1 MNSFYYFN
9 GFNAAI
15 PEDYSGSPKVV
26 AAANYARH
34 NGFRFRPVSVNYR
47 AIDEHVERILDDA
60 LQAGEQVV
68 FCGSSLGGW
77 LARIMQLLLAAA
89 RPGRDVRAIGWNPAF
104 DLHAHGHMLLG
115 PQVNQ
120 VTCEAYEWTP
130 AQTARLQALESRVD
144 YDAALPFYVYVD
156 RADEVI
162 DWQASAERH
171 RPIARFLAFEGGSHS
186 FEHFDAA
193 LADFGQQIERSGGD
207 SSGGRGRRA

>member
-1 MNSFYYFN
+1 MNLFYYFN

-15 PEDYSGSPKVV
+15 PEDYSDSPKVV
-26 AAANYARH
+26 AAANYARRS
-34 NGFRFRPVSVNYR
+34 GFCFRPVSVDYR
-47 AIDEHVERILDDA
+47 AIEAHAEQILDDA
-60 LQAGEQVV
+60 LRASGQVV

-77 LARIMQLLLAAA
+77 LARVMQLLLVAD
-89 RPGRDVRAIGWNPAF
+89 RPGREVHAIGWNPAF
-104 DLHAHGHMLLG
+104 DLHAHGYMLLG

-120 VTCEAYEWTP
+120 VTCEAYDWTP
-130 AQTARLQALESRVD
+130 AQTARLQALEARVD

-171 RPIARFLAFEGGSHS
+171 RPIAHFLAFAGGSHS

-193 LADFGQQIERSGGD
+193 LADFGQQIARSRGD
-207 SSGGRGRRA
+207 GSDGRGS